1 MLTSMLIRA
10 VLIAAIPFALAQA
23 DFQYQSN
30 SRMTGG
36 SLMQIM
42 RFVPGGGAMKEAQV
56 STVAV
61 KGDRMVR
68 RSKRQ
73 AEIID
78 LGKRTIT
85 TVDFEKR
92 TYSEMTFDQM
102 KQMLEDASSRMSQQ
116 KASGKADGSVNLNL
130 DADIKD
136 TGLAKSVNGVDAHQ
150 MIITMSMTA
159 TDPQTSQ
166 AGTMKVTSE
175 MWLARDISG
184 ADEMRDFYKKMATE
198 LDWVPTGLGGMM
210 NRPDIARAMSKMMAA
225 GGKMEGTP
233 VQQTVRVGA
242 VGVGGAADSGVP
254 PSAPSGG
261 GSSAGAQPAPQP
273 SARDVVSAVLGGKSG
288 GLAGFGRKKKQAA
301 GDDTP
306 AGSDANA
313 PAQTSTSTALIEMTI
328 DNTGFSNGNVD
339 DSLFSVPVGFRK
351 VEETESARRGR

>member
-1 MLTSMLIRA
+1 MVANMLIRA
-10 VLIAAIPFALAQA
+10 VLIAAIPFVLARA

-36 SLMQIM
+36 SLMQMM
-42 RFVPGGGAMKEAQV
+42 RFVPGGGAMKEPQV

-116 KASGKADGSVNLNL
+116 KESGKADGSVNLNL
-130 DADIKD
+130 DADVKN
-136 TGLAKSVNGVDAHQ
+136 TGLAKMVNGVDAHQ

-159 TDPQTSQ
+159 TDPQTNQ
-166 AGTMKVTSE
+166 AGTMKVISE
-175 MWLARDISG
+175 MWLAREVPG

-198 LDWVPTGLGGMM
+198 LDWVPTGMAGIM

-225 GGKMEGTP
+225 GGKMDGTP
-233 VQQTVRVGA
+233 VQQIVRIGA
-242 VGVGGAADSGVP
+242 VGANGAADAGVP
-254 PSAPSGG
+254 ASGPSAGG
-261 GSSAGAQPAPQP
+261 QPAGAQPAPQP
-273 SARDVVSAVLGGKSG
+273 SARDVVSAALGGKLG
-288 GLAGFGRKKKQAA
+288 GLAGLGRKKKQTAGEDNAA
-301 GDDTP
+301 
-306 AGSDANA
+306 ASDASA
-313 PAQTSTSTALIEMTI
+313 PGQTSTSTALMEMTI
-328 DNTGFSNGNVD
+328 DNTGFTTSNVD
-339 DSLFSVPVGFRK
+339 DSLFSVPAGFRK
-351 VEETESARRGR
+351 VEETGSTRRGR

>member
-1 MLTSMLIRA
+1 MISNMLIRA
-10 VLIAAIPFALAQA
+10 VLIAAIPFVLAQA

-36 SLMQIM
+36 SLMQMM
-42 RFVPGGGAMKEAQV
+42 RFVPGGGAMKEPQV

-73 AEIID
+73 AEIVD

-92 TYSEMTFDQM
+92 TYSEMTFEQM

-116 KASGKADGSVNLNL
+116 KDSGKADGKVNLNL
-130 DADIKD
+130 DADVKD
-136 TGLAKSVNGVDAHQ
+136 TGLTKMVNGVDAHQ

-159 TDPQTSQ
+159 TDPQSSQ

-175 MWLARDISG
+175 MWLARDVSG

-198 LDWVPTGLGGMM
+198 LDWVPTGMGGMM

-233 VQQTVRVGA
+233 VQQIVRVGA
-242 VGVGGAADSGVP
+242 VGADGAADSGVP
-254 PSAPSGG
+254 PSVPS
-261 GSSAGAQPAPQP
+261 AAAQPAPQP
-273 SARDVVSAVLGGKSG
+273 SARDVFGAALGAKLGGLGSLGK
-288 GLAGFGRKKKQAA
+288 KKKQATGEDNTA
-301 GDDTP
+301 
-306 AGSDANA
+306 ASNANA
-313 PAQTSTSTALIEMTI
+313 PAQTSTSAALMEMTT
-328 DNTGFSNGNVD
+328 DNTGFTTSNVD
-339 DSLFSVPVGFRK
+339 DSLFSVPAGFRK
-351 VEETESARRGR
+351 VEETGTARRGR